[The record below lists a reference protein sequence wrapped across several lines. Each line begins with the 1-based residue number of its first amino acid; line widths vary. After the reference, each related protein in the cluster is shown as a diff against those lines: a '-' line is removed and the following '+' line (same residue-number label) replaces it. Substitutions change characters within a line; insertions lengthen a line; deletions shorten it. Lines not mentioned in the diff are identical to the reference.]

1 MNNII
6 SYIEEN
12 KNRYVEELS
21 DFLRMESISSSP
33 QHKDETRRCAH
44 WVETHLRDMGI
55 ENVEFIETEGHP
67 IIYAEWM
74 GAPGKPTVLLYGHY
88 DVQPVDPIELWT
100 AGPFE
105 PTIRNGDIYARGS
118 TDDKGQVFTH
128 FKSVEA
134 YMKQNGSL
142 PVNLKMVIEGEE
154 EIGSAN
160 LEKFVRE
167 NKEKLKS
174 DIVLI
179 SDTAMYAKGVP
190 TICYGLRGLSYFQID
205 MTGPNRDLHSGS
217 FGGAVQN
224 PAQGLAEMLAS
235 LKDKNGKIRIP
246 GFYEDVRKLTKKER
260 EAFAKLP
267 FKERKYA
274 KQLGVKELFGEKGY
288 STLERVWARPTF
300 EINGMWSGFTGEGA
314 KTVLPSKAHAKVS
327 MRLVPDQN
335 PNKIARLFKKHIKE
349 ITPENVTV
357 ELTQMHGAK
366 PALAPIDSLGVQAAA
381 EALKKGFGK
390 KPLLQREGGS
400 IPIVVTFQ
408 QFLKTTPVLLG
419 FGLPDDN
426 PHSPDEHFNLDNFH
440 NGIKTSAYFFDTL
453 ASMSNGR

>member
-12 KNRYVEELS
+12 KDRSIDELS
-21 DFLRMESISSSP
+21 NFLRMESISSSP
-33 QHKDETRRCAH
+33 DHKEETYRCGK
-44 WVETHLRDMGI
+44 WVEDHLREMGM
-55 ENVEFIETEGHP
+55 EKVEFIETKGHP
-67 IIYAEWM
+67 IVYAEWM

-88 DVQPVDPIELWT
+88 DVQPVDTIELWT
-100 AGPFE
+100 TGPFE
-105 PTIRNGDIYARGS
+105 PTIRNGDIYARGT

-128 FKSVEA
+128 FKAVEA

-167 NKEKLKS
+167 NKEKLKA

-205 MTGPNRDLHSGS
+205 ITGPDRDLHSGS

-224 PAQGLAEMLAS
+224 PAQALAEMLAS
-235 LKDKNGKIRIP
+235 LKDKNGKIKIK
-246 GFYEDVRKLTKKER
+246 GFNDDVLRLTRKER
-260 EAFAKLP
+260 EAFSKLP
-267 FKERKYA
+267 FNQKKYA

-288 STLERVWARPTF
+288 TTLERVWARPTF

-327 MRLVPDQN
+327 MRLVPNQD
-335 PNKIARLFKKHIKE
+335 PKKIARLFKKHIKE
-349 ITPENVTV
+349 ITPKNVTV
-357 ELTQMHGAK
+357 ELTEMHGAK
-366 PALAPIDSLGVQAAA
+366 PALAPIDSLGVQAAT
-381 EALKKGFGK
+381 EALRKGFGK
-390 KPLLQREGGS
+390 KPLYQREGGS

-408 QFLKTTPVLLG
+408 QVLKATPVLLG
-419 FGLPDDN
+419 FGLPTDN
-426 PHSPDEHFNLDNFH
+426 PHSPDEHMNLENFH
-440 NGIKTSAYFFDTL
+440 NGVKTSAYFFDTL
-453 ASMSNGR
+453 AEMSDKK

>member
-12 KNRYVEELS
+12 KNRYIEELS
-21 DFLRMESISSSP
+21 DFLRMESISSSL
-33 QHKDETRRCAH
+33 QHKDETRRCAQ
-44 WVETHLRDMGI
+44 WVETHLRDLGM
-55 ENVEFIETEGHP
+55 ENVEFIETEDHP

-100 AGPFE
+100 NGPFE

-134 YMKQNGSL
+134 YMKQNKSL

-160 LEKFVRE
+160 LEEFVRG
-167 NKEKLKS
+167 NKEKLKA

-190 TICYGLRGLSYFQID
+190 TICYGLRGLSYFQIT
-205 MTGPNRDLHSGS
+205 MIGPDRDLHSGS

-224 PAQGLAEMLAS
+224 PAQALAEMLVS
-235 LKDKNGKIRIP
+235 LKNKNGKIRIP
-246 GFYEDVRKLTKKER
+246 GFYEDVRTLTKKER

-267 FKERKYA
+267 FNEKKYA

-314 KTVLPSKAHAKVS
+314 KTVLPAKAHAKVS

-349 ITPENVTV
+349 ITPKNVTV

-366 PALAPIDSLGVQAAA
+366 PALAPIDSIGVQAAT

-419 FGLPDDN
+419 FGLPEDN

-440 NGIKTSAYFFDTL
+440 NGVKTSAYFFDTL
-453 ASMSNGR
+453 ASMSNGE

>member
-1 MNNII
+1 MDKII

-12 KNRYVEELS
+12 KNRYIEELS
-21 DFLRMESISSSP
+21 DFLRMESISAL
-33 QHKDETRRCAH
+33 QEHKDETRRCAQ
-44 WVETHLRDMGI
+44 WVESHIRDLGM
-55 ENVEFIETEGHP
+55 ENVEFIETKGHP

-88 DVQPVDPIELWT
+88 DVQPVDPIDLWT
-100 AGPFE
+100 TGPFE
-105 PTIRNGDIYARGS
+105 PIIRNGDIYARGA

-167 NKEKLKS
+167 NKEKLKA
-174 DIVLI
+174 DMVLI

-224 PAQGLAEMLAS
+224 PAQALAEMLAS

-267 FKERKYA
+267 FSERKYA

-314 KTVLPSKAHAKVS
+314 KTVLPAKAHAKVS

-349 ITPENVTV
+349 ITPKNVTV

-366 PALAPIDSLGVQAAA
+366 PALAPIDSLGVQAAT
-381 EALKKGFGK
+381 EALQKGFGK

-408 QFLKTTPVLLG
+408 QVLKTTPVLLG

-440 NGIKTSAYFFDTL
+440 NGIKTSAHFFDTL
-453 ASMSNGR
+453 AAMSNGQ

>member
-1 MNNII
+1 MKNII

-12 KNRYVEELS
+12 KDRYIDELS
-21 DFLRMESISSSP
+21 NFLRMESISSSP
-33 QHKDETRRCAH
+33 DHKDETYRCGK
-44 WVETHLRDMGI
+44 WVETHLRDMGM
-55 ENVEFIETEGHP
+55 EEVEFIETEGHP
-67 IIYAEWM
+67 IVYAEWM

-88 DVQPVDPIELWT
+88 DVQPVDPVELWT
-100 AGPFE
+100 SGPFE
-105 PTIRNGDIYARGS
+105 PTIRNGDIYARGT

-128 FKSVEA
+128 FKAVEA
-134 YMKQNGSL
+134 YMMQNGSL

-160 LEKFVRE
+160 LDKFVRE
-167 NKEKLKS
+167 NKEKLKA

-205 MTGPNRDLHSGS
+205 MAGPNRDLHSGS

-224 PAQGLAEMLAS
+224 PAQALAEMLAS
-235 LKDKNGKIRIP
+235 LKDKNGKIKIK
-246 GFYEDVRKLTKKER
+246 GFYDDVLRLTKKER

-267 FKERKYA
+267 FNEKKYA

-314 KTVLPSKAHAKVS
+314 KTVLPSKAHAKIS
-327 MRLVPDQN
+327 MRLVPNQD
-335 PNKIARLFKKHIKE
+335 PKKIARLFKKHIKE
-349 ITPENVTV
+349 ITPKNVTV
-357 ELTQMHGAK
+357 ELHEMHGAK
-366 PALAPIDSLGVQAAA
+366 PALAPIDSFGVQAAT
-381 EALKKGFGK
+381 EALRKGFGK
-390 KPLLQREGGS
+390 KPLYQREGGS

-408 QFLKTTPVLLG
+408 QMLKATPVLLG
-419 FGLPDDN
+419 FGLPTDN
-426 PHSPDEHFNLDNFH
+426 PHSPDEHMHLENFH
-440 NGIKTSAYFFDTL
+440 NGVKTSAYFFDTL
-453 ASMSNGR
+453 AEMSNKK

>member
-1 MNNII
+1 MNTII
-6 SYIEEN
+6 SYIDEN
-12 KNRYVEELS
+12 KDRYVDELS

-33 QHKDETRRCAH
+33 QHKDETFKCAK
-44 WVETHLRDMGI
+44 WVEAHLRDIGI
-55 ENVEFIETEGHP
+55 DRVEFIETKGHP

-88 DVQPVDPIELWT
+88 DVQPVDPIDLWT
-100 AGPFE
+100 NGPFE
-105 PTIRNGDIYARGS
+105 PTIRNGDLYARGS

-128 FKSVEA
+128 FKSIEA
-134 YMKQNGSL
+134 YMKHQGSL
-142 PVNLKMVIEGEE
+142 PVNLKMIIEGEE

-160 LEKFVRE
+160 LETFVRE
-167 NKEKLKS
+167 NIEKLEA

-205 MTGPNRDLHSGS
+205 VTGPDRDLHSGS

-235 LKDKNGKIRIP
+235 LKDKNGKIKIP
-246 GFYEDVRKLTKKER
+246 GFYDDVRKLTKKER
-260 EAFAKLP
+260 DAFAKLP
-267 FKERKYA
+267 FNEKKYA
-274 KQLGVKELFGEKGY
+274 KTLGVKELFGEKGY

-314 KTVLPSKAHAKVS
+314 KTVLPSQAHAKIS
-327 MRLVPDQN
+327 MRLVPDQD
-335 PNKIARLFKKHIKE
+335 PKKIAGLFKKHIKS
-349 ITPENVTV
+349 ITPKNITVTLH
-357 ELTQMHGAK
+357 EMHGAK
-366 PALAPIDSLGVQAAA
+366 PALARIDSLGVSAAT

-390 KPLLQREGGS
+390 KPLYQREGGS

-408 QFLKTTPVLLG
+408 HVLDATPVLLG
-419 FGLPDDN
+419 FGLPTDN

-453 ASMSNGR
+453 ADMSK